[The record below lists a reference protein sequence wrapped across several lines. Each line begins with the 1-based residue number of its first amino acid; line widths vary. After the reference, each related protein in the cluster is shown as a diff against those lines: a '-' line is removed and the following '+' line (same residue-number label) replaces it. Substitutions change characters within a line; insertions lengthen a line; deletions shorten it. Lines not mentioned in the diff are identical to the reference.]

1 MEVYKYVASELAH
14 ESDLQNS
21 YYRLTQIGSDERV
34 VGWPPNYVFNC
45 LGLLIRVTSDGH
57 CDLQFAM
64 VQCSQC
70 CLTLSVQCIY
80 GSDLAENKYVVQ
92 SVSGLKDSA
101 VFEIE
106 TDRPCWGLGS
116 SLASVFYLASY

>member
-1 MEVYKYVASELAH
+1 MGIAICN
-14 ESDLQNS
+14 LQWFNVHN
-21 YYRLTQIGSDERV
+21 V
-34 VGWPPNYVFNC
+34 V
-45 LGLLIRVTSDGH
+45 LLYH
-57 CDLQFAM
+57 
-64 VQCSQC
+64 
-70 CLTLSVQCIY
+70 SVQCIY

-116 SLASVFYLASY
+116 SLAWSVFYLASY